1 MNQAKRWVF
10 FIVFIMLFLTLYL
23 IYRRNNTENPSREDL
38 SGGATVQRQRIDR
51 AIDTASGLSAAE
63 AIDSLHVYSES
74 YALAL
79 GASLSP
85 ASLGVCYLN
94 QVLADRRASKIFEYF
109 LSLDNE
115 DASQRAVWMFDSKL
129 ELLRRYWQTQAE
141 DYTDTESFIN
151 LGPTHHATSVAAF
164 FCSYFCSPDVLDEK
178 LQQWDAALNTDAI
191 NQIEGVTITAPSRFV
206 DPLFRLTL
214 LAISGNR
221 SGASI
226 DHLNKELDL
235 LSRKITGN
243 SEPFLQAKT
252 VNVFKWNAETIET
265 DFTHVTRGIPASTN
279 SILLEL
285 PGFSDPNSWHRVI
298 DKQVFAALEQTINT
312 WRRNG
317 ASK

>member
-10 FIVFIMLFLTLYL
+10 FIVFVMLFMTLYL

-51 AIDTASGLSAAE
+51 AIDTASGLSPAE

-74 YALAL
+74 YELASV
-79 GASLSP
+79 ASVS
-85 ASLGVCYLN
+85 SSGVGFCYLN
-94 QVLADRRASKIFEYF
+94 EVLADRRASKIFEYF
-109 LSLDNE
+109 LTLDNA

-129 ELLRRYWQTQAE
+129 DLLQRYWQTQAE
-141 DYTDTESFIN
+141 DNTDTKPFIN
-151 LGPTHHATSVAAF
+151 LGPPHHATSVAAF

-191 NQIEGVTITAPSRFV
+191 NQIEGVEMASGRFV
-206 DPLFRLTL
+206 DPLYRLTL

-226 DHLNKELDL
+226 EQLNKELDL
-235 LSRKITGN
+235 LSRKITGD
-243 SEPFLQAKT
+243 SGPFLQAKT
-252 VNVFKWNAETIET
+252 VNVFKWNAETLET

-285 PGFSDPNSWHRVI
+285 PGFADPNSWHRVQ

-312 WRRNG
+312 WRRSG
-317 ASK
+317 TGK